1 MGGSNVEIR
10 FVTGNQGKVN
20 EIRRWLEPYGFGVVM
35 DNDRFVEVQ
44 ADTLET
50 VIIEG
55 MGELLERRGRDEWFM
70 KDDSGLFI
78 DSLGGFPGV
87 YSAYVQGTIGN
98 GGILT
103 LMENVKD
110 RRAVFRTVIGLNVP
124 GKGLSVFR
132 GECRGAISVS
142 ERGDMG
148 FGYDPIFIPDGRK
161 ETFAEMSTDEKNMMS
176 HRIDAVR
183 KMREFLDGYV
193 DG

>member
-1 MGGSNVEIR
+1 MEIR

-87 YSAYVQGTIGN
+87 YSAYVQRTIGN

-124 GKGLSVFR
+124 DKGLSVFR
-132 GECRGAISVS
+132 GECRGTISVR

-183 KMREFLDGYV
+183 KMREFLEGYV
-193 DG
+193 DR